1 MIPSPARRLAL
12 AVDGFLFRYKIA
24 IFVLL
29 IGYFVAA
36 HYLFLGFNSWD
47 GVSYRVPPIVEL
59 VQNGSTGGWKFD
71 LPAARH
77 FYPFLELV
85 HVPFLKVLGM
95 TGLYFSF
102 SLVLLP
108 LSIGAVYLFVRE
120 LTGNLSWATYSA
132 LAYLAIPFVN
142 TQAFS
147 GYIDFAVIGAL
158 AFYLY
163 GLLKVL
169 RLDDPPLRSLAVLS
183 VATLLLSLSRQQT
196 PYVAILI
203 LGVLGAWFLRPWS
216 RYQSW
221 KEGRWSPP
229 RHLAK
234 ISLSFGIGIAPAVL
248 LHAWRF
254 LAYGT
259 PIFPYQFKL
268 FRIAT
273 DVGLTPHYTA
283 GGAGLLAPGWE
294 GLLASFRR
302 GWVIPIANEWPTNFY
317 DSRSLGIG
325 LFFWLL
331 WIALPF
337 VDRFVKRD
345 TAVIMGLSVGI
356 ALVSQDFWLPRWSMT
371 LVLVTVLSIGGALSW
386 LATRGPLWA
395 YFPLL
400 LAVVLHFGRPLYDS
414 YSMMEKREAYY
425 RINLAQSPLFIGSEV
440 APGELILYPDLE
452 ADLLLVHPVENAFS
466 LLLYGRNLSNRIAG
480 VLDPVQA
487 VDSCFAAASLSPGRQ
502 TLIVDQF
509 GKLAEPSGDCTWT
522 CDYPSPGRCLA
533 GSLARSG

>member
-1 MIPSPARRLAL
+1 MNHSPARRLAL
-12 AVDGFLFRYKIA
+12 AVDGLLFRYKA
-24 IFVLL
+24 VIFVLL
-29 IGYFVAA
+29 VGYFIAA

-47 GVSYRVPPIVEL
+47 GLSYRVPPIVEL

-71 LPAARH
+71 FYATRH

-108 LSIGAVYLFVRE
+108 FSIAAVYLFVRE

-147 GYIDFAVIGAL
+147 GYVDFAVVGAL

-163 GLLKVL
+163 ALLKVL
-169 RLDDPPLRSLAVLS
+169 RLDDPPMRSLVVLS
-183 VATLLLSLSRQQT
+183 VATFVFSMSRQQT
-196 PYVAILI
+196 PYIAVLI

-221 KEGRWSPP
+221 KDGRWSPP

-234 ISLSFGIGIAPAVL
+234 ISLSFGAGIAPAALQHV
-248 LHAWRF
+248 WRF

-273 DVGLTPHYTA
+273 EVGATPHYTS
-283 GGAGLLAPGWE
+283 GLLAPGWE

-302 GWVIPIANEWPTNFY
+302 GWVLPLHSEWPTNFY

-337 VDRFVKRD
+337 IDRFVKRD

-400 LAVVLHFGRPLYDS
+400 LAVGLHFGRPLYDA
-414 YSMMEKREAYY
+414 YSMIEKREAYY
-425 RINLAQSPLFIGSEV
+425 RVNLSQSPLFIGSEV
-440 APGELILYPDLE
+440 APGELTLYPDLE
-452 ADLLLVHPVENAFS
+452 ADLLLVHPVESAFY
-466 LLLYGRNLSNRIAG
+466 LLLYGRNLTNRIVD
-480 VLDPVQA
+480 VLDPVQ
-487 VDSCFAAASLSPGRQ
+487 VSSSCVVAAAASPGRQ

-509 GKLAEPSGDCTWT
+509 GKLAQPSGGCTWT
-522 CDYPSPGRCLA
+522 CEYSAGARCLA
-533 GSLARSG
+533 GSLVRSE

>member
-1 MIPSPARRLAL
+1 MNHSPARRLAL
-12 AVDGFLFRYKIA
+12 AVDGLLFRYKVA

-29 IGYFVAA
+29 VGYFIAT
-36 HYLFLGFNSWD
+36 HFLFLGFNSWD
-47 GVSYRVPPIVEL
+47 GLSYRVPPIVEL

-108 LSIGAVYLFVRE
+108 LSIAAVYLFVRE
-120 LTGNLSWATYSA
+120 LTGNLRWATYSA

-163 GLLKVL
+163 ALLKVL
-169 RLDDPPLRSLAVLS
+169 RLDDPPPRSLIVVSA
-183 VATLLLSLSRQQT
+183 ATFVFSMSRQHT
-196 PYVAILI
+196 PYVAVLI
-203 LGVLGAWFLRPWS
+203 VAVLVAWFLRPWS
-216 RYQSW
+216 RYQAW
-221 KEGRWSPP
+221 KEGRWRPL

-234 ISLSFGIGIAPAVL
+234 ISFSFGVGIAPAAL
-248 LHAWRF
+248 LHLGRY

-259 PIFPYQFKL
+259 PMFPYQFKL

-283 GGAGLLAPGWE
+283 GGAGLLGPGWQ

-302 GWVIPIANEWPTNFY
+302 GWVLPMPNEWPTNFY
-317 DSRSLGIG
+317 DSRALGIG

-337 VDRFVKRD
+337 IDRFVKRD
-345 TAVIMGLSVGI
+345 TAVIMALGVGI
-356 ALVSQDFWLPRWSMT
+356 ALVGQDFWLPRWSMT
-371 LVLVTVLSIGGALSW
+371 LVLVLVLSIGGALSW
-386 LATRGPLWA
+386 LATQGPLWA

-400 LAVVLHFGRPLYDS
+400 LAVGLHFGRPVYDA
-414 YSMMEKREAYY
+414 YSMLEMREAYY
-425 RINLAQSPLFIGSEV
+425 RVNISESPLFIGGEV
-440 APGELILYPDLE
+440 APGELSLYPDLE
-452 ADLLLVHPVENAFS
+452 ADLFLVHPVENAFS

-480 VLDPVQA
+480 VLDPVQ
-487 VDSCFAAASLSPGRQ
+487 VSSSCPVMATLSPDRQ
-502 TLIVDQF
+502 VLIVDQF
-509 GKLAEPSGDCTWT
+509 GKLAEPSGECTWT

-533 GSLARSG
+533 GSLVRSE